1 MNDGYR
7 LVTRKIGLFVSSVG
21 LALLVTSSP
30 TKGPMPGIPGSHE
43 RLMHRALG
51 WRVSSALARRVRAR
65 ELRRHGRVTE
75 PAPRE
80 VRVERLFRADDV
92 GDFDARAWRRDSRGG
107 RRGLDR
113 IPPALRS
120 KADVTRES
128 EFGTTSCVLRARTTP
143 WRVGKVE
150 SPRYGS
156 VMLTN
161 RFDAA
166 QMNGSTAAGSIC
178 CA

>member
-51 WRVSSALARRVRAR
+51 WPDHRPWLGAYVRESCGGTGAAQASRLLVRSASNAYFAQTMSVISM
-65 ELRRHGRVTE
+65 
-75 PAPRE
+75 P
-80 VRVERLFRADDV
+80 
-92 GDFDARAWRRDSRGG
+92 RAWRRDSRSG

-113 IPPALRS
+113 IPP
-120 KADVTRES
+120 
-128 EFGTTSCVLRARTTP
+128 VLRVEGRCDPRERIRNHVVRAPRTHDALAR
-143 WRVGKVE
+143 R
-150 SPRYGS
+150 
-156 VMLTN
+156 
-161 RFDAA
+161 
-166 QMNGSTAAGSIC
+166 
-178 CA
+178 

>member
-1 MNDGYR
+1 
-7 LVTRKIGLFVSSVG
+7 
-21 LALLVTSSP
+21 
-30 TKGPMPGIPGSHE
+30 MPGIPGSHE

-51 WRVSSALARRVRAR
+51 WPDHWPWLGAYVRESCGGTGAAQASRLLVRSASNAYFAQTMSVISMPEPGGAIRAA
-65 ELRRHGRVTE
+65 VDPVWTE
-75 PAPRE
+75 FLQHCE
-80 VRVERLFRADDV
+80 
-92 GDFDARAWRRDSRGG
+92 
-107 RRGLDR
+107 
-113 IPPALRS
+113 S